1 MGDTLAP
8 DCLTRQVCTLFINPE
23 SMSDIN
29 LKDQTRQAA
38 AIRDQKERKEAKQL
52 DETAGLSATGP
63 VNPFLNKDGTP
74 AKGTIKVDG
83 KVVGSVRDTRP
94 D

>member
-1 MGDTLAP
+1 
-8 DCLTRQVCTLFINPE
+8 
-23 SMSDIN
+23 MSDVN
-29 LKDQTRQAA
+29 LKDRNRQAA
-38 AIRDQKERKEAKQL
+38 TIREENLKKMSKQL

-74 AKGTIKVDG
+74 ARGTVKVDG